1 MSIVE
6 IQKRI
11 YQNKVDKGFN
21 VTDINKEFCLLYGEI
36 AEAYEAYRKK
46 DEGLGSELADIAI
59 YLLGISEIL
68 GIDLESEIERKLEVR
83 ESFIKENNLKDITHD
98 DVIAEIQAISNIDS
112 MQKEKILDMIDKL
125 LENRSRI
132 QSFDCKLYYE
142 SGIQDVIGILFR
154 EKSY

>member
-1 MSIVE
+1 MRRLVIIDQDGNSI
-6 IQKRI
+6 K
-11 YQNKVDKGFN
+11 N
-21 VTDINKEFCLLYGEI
+21 DIFENNTTYSI
-36 AEAYEAYRKK
+36 KK
-46 DEGLGSELADIAI
+46 
-59 YLLGISEIL
+59 
-68 GIDLESEIERKLEVR
+68 SEIERKLEVR

>member
-1 MSIVE
+1 MRRLVIIDQDGNSI
-6 IQKRI
+6 K
-11 YQNKVDKGFN
+11 N
-21 VTDINKEFCLLYGEI
+21 DIFEKLF
-36 AEAYEAYRKK
+36 
-46 DEGLGSELADIAI
+46 DIR
-59 YLLGISEIL
+59 
-68 GIDLESEIERKLEVR
+68 ESEIERKLEVR

-125 LENRSRI
+125 LENRARI

>member
-1 MSIVE
+1 MEKGKYNILNFKLYYIIQGVVMRRLVIIDQDGNSI
-6 IQKRI
+6 K
-11 YQNKVDKGFN
+11 N
-21 VTDINKEFCLLYGEI
+21 DIFEKLF
-36 AEAYEAYRKK
+36 
-46 DEGLGSELADIAI
+46 DIR
-59 YLLGISEIL
+59 
-68 GIDLESEIERKLEVR
+68 ESEIERKLEVR

>member
-1 MSIVE
+1 MRRLVIIDQDGNSI
-6 IQKRI
+6 K
-11 YQNKVDKGFN
+11 N
-21 VTDINKEFCLLYGEI
+21 DIFEKLF
-36 AEAYEAYRKK
+36 
-46 DEGLGSELADIAI
+46 DII
-59 YLLGISEIL
+59 
-68 GIDLESEIERKLEVR
+68 ESEIERKLEVR
-83 ESFIKENNLKDITHD
+83 ERNLKDITHD